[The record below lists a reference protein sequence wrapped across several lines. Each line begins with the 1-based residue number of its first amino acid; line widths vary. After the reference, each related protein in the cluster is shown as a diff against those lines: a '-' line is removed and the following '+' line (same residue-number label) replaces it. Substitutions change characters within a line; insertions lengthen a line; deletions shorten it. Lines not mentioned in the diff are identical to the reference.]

1 MRKPYSK
8 VSVGLLLLVL
18 STCDSFIMQG
28 ETFPTS
34 RSKRGSPLLDKIS
47 SYEETD
53 SASKGLVSSLTGI
66 INSVTNKEEQD
77 EQGVPGEG
85 RNPPRRPEELRNRIR
100 DDYVVNNYLWTGD
113 LDFACF
119 ESTCRFTDPT
129 LSFEGTDTFR
139 TNTQNLVPLVEKY
152 VENPQSVLLDIKLE
166 DEYLETRWN
175 MKGDLNGLFWKPRI
189 DVIGRTK
196 FWFRKDSNMV
206 YFYDEKWE
214 MPAYKALLQLVT
226 PGKS

>member
-1 MRKPYSK
+1 MPPPHSK
-8 VSVGLLLLVL
+8 VHVGLLLLSVIA
-18 STCDSFIMQG
+18 CNGFILRK
-28 ETFPTS
+28 ETAPASCS
-34 RSKRGSPLLDKIS
+34 RRKRNSLLLDKIS

-53 SASKGLVSSLTGI
+53 GASKGLVSSLTGI
-66 INSVTNKEEQD
+66 INSVVPNKKETD
-77 EQGVPGEG
+77 DQGVPGEG
-85 RNPPRRPEELRNRIR
+85 GSPPERPEELLNRIR

-139 TNTQNLVPLVEKY
+139 TNTQNLVPFVEKY
-152 VENPQSVLLDIKLE
+152 VENPQSVLLDIQLE
-166 DEYLETRWN
+166 DDYVETRWN
-175 MKGDLNGLFWKPRI
+175 MKGELNRLFWKPRI

-206 YFYDEKWE
+206 YFYDENWE
-214 MPAYKALLQLVT
+214 MPAYKALLQ
-226 PGKS
+226 